1 MRDLL
6 VDGGV
11 IRKIWIGEIEKYREH
26 LLRLDQDS
34 RSNRF
39 GGAVSE
45 EFITN
50 YVSTIG
56 SLDAIIHGF
65 FIDGVLRGAAE
76 LRPVGTAP
84 SGEAEA
90 AFSIEQP
97 RQSHGVGSA
106 LLDRTL
112 LAARNRGIK
121 LLHMSCLA
129 HNQRMQQLARK
140 FDAELSFDFGSV
152 IGEVETPHPT
162 PMSMLREWFADG
174 HSFATA
180 ALDAQSRLLKRS

>member
-50 YVSTIG
+50 YVGTIG

-84 SGEAEA
+84 PDEAEV

-97 RQSHGVGSA
+97 WQSHGVGSA

-129 HNQRMQQLARK
+129 HNERMQQLARK

-152 IGEVETPHPT
+152 VGEVETPHPT

-174 HSFATA
+174 HAFATA